1 MTIPFGKSI
10 LDCEIDATMK
20 YRVEEHFLAF
30 EEQDRS
36 KPTILCQTLGKLSG
50 EAELFEKLL
59 NSYPLTLHTF
69 EDAGGYLSIIDG
81 YYRCYGKYLRYLFI
95 IH

>member
-1 MTIPFGKSI
+1 
-10 LDCEIDATMK
+10 MK

-30 EEQDRS
+30 EEQSRS
-36 KPTILCQTLGKLSG
+36 KSNILGLTLDTVLGKLSG

-69 EDAGGYLSIIDG
+69 EDAGGYH
-81 YYRCYGKYLRYLFI
+81 
-95 IH
+95 IHY